1 VADDAVT
8 LVVETL
14 LTVGAVVSPPPAVA
28 VVNVASVLN
37 AVLPEASVLL
47 TRKWYV
53 VLADKPDKGTP

>member
-1 VADDAVT
+1 
-8 LVVETL
+8 
-14 LTVGAVVSPPPAVA
+14 
-28 VVNVASVLN
+28 VNVASVLN